1 MKINFNNMRNK
12 LAIFYSFVSV
22 FYLFCVTFLNV
33 PEKNHRVVD
42 TILGFLIGTLVATII
57 NYYFGDSQKTQAKSE
72 NSEG

>member
-22 FYLFCVTFLNV
+22 VYLFCVTFLNI
-33 PEKNHRVVD
+33 PKDNHRVVD

-57 NYYFGDSQKTQAKSE
+57 NYYFGDSQT
-72 NSEG
+72 NSKHIE